1 MRRRHE
7 VCSMLLCATL
17 LGVRGLTPFS
27 WPVHANALAL
37 AQLDA
42 APGDQVRAAIDRLAD
57 LDFTVRMEAAATVRR
72 SPAAIAVPLLRQA
85 IDGHAEGW
93 VRYKALVLLV
103 GFNDPGV
110 HDVMLRFLDDS
121 NDRMRG
127 MAYRYFEH
135 HPEVS
140 PLPRL
145 LRALENELSEFVR
158 PSLIRALAA
167 RGSEPRV
174 RDALMIDVNRGEDFF
189 RSSVIEAL
197 GDYDAQYAVPAL
209 ISIAQQD
216 GPLQDDA
223 ALALGKLGDRR
234 ALETL
239 AALQRTAP
247 REVQPVVAA
256 AICLLGV
263 NCATHLSYIAK
274 TARFVTQQPGFQPL
288 LRSATMGLAAVGASG
303 NLEAVN
309 ILIEVGAPSR
319 DPARAPMAL
328 GLGTIAL
335 RNPAVLLAVLAE
347 RQDLDA
353 AVPLLREAFD
363 MLEEDFEE
371 ERFYA
376 TVRRTYWEA
385 PEDSVTRTVAETLIG
400 RLEF

>member
-1 MRRRHE
+1 
-7 VCSMLLCATL
+7 MLLCATL
-17 LGVRGLTPFS
+17 FALRGLTPFG
-27 WPVHANALAL
+27 WPAQANVLAL

-42 APGDQVRAAIDRLAD
+42 VSRDQVRVAIDRLAD

-72 SPAAIAVPLLRQA
+72 APAAIAVPSLRQA

-103 GFNDPGV
+103 GFNDPSV
-110 HDVMLRFLDDS
+110 HDVMLRLLDDS

-127 MAYRYFEH
+127 IAYRYFEH

-140 PLPRL
+140 LLPRL
-145 LRALENELSEFVR
+145 LRALEDELSEFVR

-174 RDALMIDVNRGEDFF
+174 RDILMVDVDRGEDFF

-209 ISIAQQD
+209 IRIAQQN

-247 REVQPVVAA
+247 REVQPAVAA

-263 NCATHLSYIAK
+263 NCATHLSYIAE

-288 LRSATMGLAAVGASG
+288 LRSATMGLAAVGTSG
-303 NLEAVN
+303 NSEAVN
-309 ILIEVGAPSR
+309 ILLDVGTPSR

-335 RNPAVLLAVLAE
+335 RNPAVLLAVLAK

-353 AVPLLREAFD
+353 AVLLLREAFD

-385 PEDSVTRTVAETLIG
+385 PEGSVTRTVAETLIG